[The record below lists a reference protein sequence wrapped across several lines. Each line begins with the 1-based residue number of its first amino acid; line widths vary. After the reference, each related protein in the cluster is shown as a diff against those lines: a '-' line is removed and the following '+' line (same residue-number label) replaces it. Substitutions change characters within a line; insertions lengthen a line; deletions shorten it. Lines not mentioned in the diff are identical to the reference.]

1 MGWRAEWLGYLSD
14 ALEYDV
20 VSRFLNDIQSAEH
33 IQSIVDSSLNI
44 LEIQFLKKFAIEY
57 EWLWS

>member
-57 EWLWS
+57 E